1 MIFNSY
7 IFWLF
12 FAGFFVVY
20 RMLPH
25 TLQNRFLLVG
35 SYIFYGYWDW
45 RFCGLLAFSTIVD
58 FFVAKIIHESESQV
72 RKKRILLI
80 SIITNLTLLGFFK
93 YYNFFSGEF
102 VHALAG
108 LGLSV
113 SLPALNVILPVGLS
127 FYTFQSLSYTIDVY
141 RKKAEPAKNFLDLAA
156 YVSFFP
162 QLVAGPIERAS
173 RFLPQF
179 LTPRIHKPGDFSIG
193 LYHVMIGMF
202 KKVIVADNLAPI
214 ANIVFSKNA
223 GDLSGAEVLVGI
235 YAFSIQ
241 IYCDFSGYSS
251 IAQGIAKWL
260 GFDLM
265 WNFKMP
271 YFAVSPSDFWKR
283 WHISLSSWL
292 RDYLY
297 ISLGGNRHGNLRTYR
312 NLMLT
317 MLLGGLWHGARWTFV
332 AWGFFHG
339 LILVIYR
346 LLGDGKKDEK
356 DTPLPLKK
364 RLPMM
369 LVMFHL
375 VCISWLFFRAESL
388 PQVWMMT
395 FKLFTDFRITHF
407 ALYGFGM
414 LFFFGAPL
422 LTYEA
427 IIEKSKDMVLLTKIK
442 FGYRALLYGYCV
454 IMLWIFAPLLS
465 QVFIYFQF

>member
-12 FAGFFVVY
+12 FAGFFVIY

-25 TLQNRFLLVG
+25 TLQNRFLLIS

-58 FFVAKIIHESESQV
+58 FLVAKTIHESESQTY
-72 RKKRILLI
+72 RKRVLLI
-80 SIITNLTLLGFFK
+80 SIITNLALLGFFK
-93 YYNFFSGEF
+93 YYNFFSTEL

-113 SLPALNVILPVGLS
+113 SLPMLNVILPVGLS

-141 RKKAEPAKNFLDLAA
+141 RKKAIPAKNFFDLAA

-179 LTPRIHKPGDFSIG
+179 LTPRVHNPGDFSIG
-193 LYHVMIGMF
+193 LYHVMIGLF

-214 ANIVFSKNA
+214 ANVVFSKNA
-223 GDLSGAEVLVGI
+223 ADLSGAEVLVGI
-235 YAFSIQ
+235 YAFAIQ

-297 ISLGGNRHGNLRTYR
+297 ISLGGNRHGNLLMYR
-312 NLMLT
+312 NLIIT

-332 AWGFFHG
+332 VWGLFHG
-339 LILVIYR
+339 VIQVVYR
-346 LLGDGKKDEK
+346 LLGDGKKEENAK
-356 DTPLPLKK
+356 PMSLKK
-364 RLPMM
+364 RLLMM
-369 LVMFHL
+369 AIMFHL
-375 VCISWLFFRAESL
+375 VCISWLLFRADNL

-395 FKLFTDFRITHF
+395 IKLFTDFHITHF
-407 ALYGFGM
+407 ALYGLGM
-414 LFFFGAPL
+414 VLFFSVPL
-422 LTYEA
+422 LVYEA
-427 IIEKSKDMVLLTKIK
+427 IIEKSKDLLLLTKIK
-442 FGYRALLYGYCV
+442 PAKRAFVYGFCAL
-454 IMLWIFAPLLS
+454 MLWVFAPLLS